1 MFICILKVT
10 YLEAIIEE
18 NTLQTLKSNLLDKVL
33 VNSWIFPKKVL
44 MP

>member
-10 YLEAIIEE
+10 YLEPIIEE

-33 VNSWIFPKKVL
+33 VNS
-44 MP
+44 